1 MAQRTYILGG
11 GESGAGAAVLAHKL
25 GQEVF
30 LSDGGKLRAKYADEL
45 TNLGIEWEEGGHTT
59 ERILQADV
67 IVKSP
72 GIPEHAAIIKAVRA
86 KGIPVISEIEYAS
99 KYTSSTIVGI
109 TGSNGKSTCT
119 TLTNHIFQ
127 KAGLDVGMGGNIG
140 KSFARMVANDPHD
153 TYVLE
158 LSSFQLDD
166 IDTFRPHVAVLLN
179 ITPDHLDRY
188 DKKFENYVAA
198 KYKITKNQT
207 ADDHFIYCADDAG
220 IMDAL
225 PQYQVKAN
233 KLAFGLENKPGMV
246 GYLQDEQLIIT
257 HNKTTLTMSINDLAL
272 QGKHNAYNSLAAGIA
287 ARIFDIKKD
296 FIRESLSDFK
306 SLDHRLEFVARIKGV
321 EYINDS
327 KATNVNSTWYA
338 LESMNKPVVW
348 IVGGVDKGN
357 DYEILKTI
365 VRQKVKAIICLG
377 VDNLRIHDSF
387 SRSVDVIMNT
397 QSAEE
402 AVRMA
407 SSVASSGDAVL
418 LSPACASFD
427 LFENYED
434 RGDQFKH
441 AVREL

>member
-11 GESGAGAAVLAHKL
+11 GESGVGAAILAQKL

-30 LSDGGKLRAKYADEL
+30 LSDGGKVRAKYADEL
-45 TNLGIEWEEGGHTT
+45 NALGIEWEQGGHST

-72 GIPEHAAIIKAVRA
+72 GIPEHAAIIKAIRA
-86 KGIPVISEIEYAS
+86 KGIPLISEIEYAS
-99 KYTSSTIVGI
+99 KYTTSIIVGI

-119 TLTNHIFQ
+119 SLTYHIFK
-127 KAGLDVGMGGNIG
+127 KAGLDVGLGGNIG

-166 IDTFRPHVAVLLN
+166 IDSFRPHVAVLLN

-198 KYKITKNQT
+198 KYKMTKNQT

-220 IMDAL
+220 VMDAL
-225 PQYQVKAN
+225 PQYNIKAN
-233 KLAFGLENKPGMV
+233 MLAFGLDKKPGMV
-246 GYLQDEQLIIT
+246 GYIEDEQLIIT
-257 HNKTTLTMSINDLAL
+257 LNKTTLTMSINDLAL

-338 LESMNKPVVW
+338 LESMNKPVIW

-357 DYEILKTI
+357 DYEILKSI

-377 VDNLRIHDSF
+377 VDNLRIHNAF